1 MADELAR
8 SNEFPFEQRIAE
20 AVSMGI
26 PIEEIAQHFSDSK
39 DKSHKLW
46 LQQYKGLQV
55 AERARERTGQTSEP
69 SPTAEQSTLA
79 KAQKW
84 AEENPITTAA
94 LATGAAGLAA
104 GGAYA
109 IKERIK
115 SNAEIRK
122 ERELAKI
129 IPPGVQQQREEL
141 DFRKQQFA
149 AEQEKLIRAETNNA
163 IKTTKQ
169 SQLAADFENKFN
181 IPFAQAQQFSGGEIT
196 NAKDAEIIG
205 NAIRNKLSAAVN
217 PIPGAVS
224 NQPAGAPNAVNP
236 MNELT
241 QQPPAYPLIKPET
254 PTPAAPAGAVAP
266 AAPMQAA
273 QSPAAPVVPPQ
284 TAPQVAPVAPAAPQA
299 APAAPSQPQTLMTGT
314 GREVIAGQGPVPK
327 RFPTE
332 FKSPLDV
339 PKGYVFVPGAQYID
353 TLRNDLGQATYT
365 EHYKGREFPS
375 TYEQALEEGKGINRS
390 LNRPTREERKAQGI
404 APPEVT
410 KGINRQVG
418 QGKLVKVA
426 GVAGSLVAIADIAK
440 AAQQGN
446 YGQAAAQGL
455 DVATDYIP
463 GIAQLKQ
470 GMSPTSAGAPVVPP
484 QQISN
489 AALLGSP
496 YAQTDWAKTQRLRE
510 KAQAGRGTLPPSAYR

>member
-55 AERARERTGQTSEP
+55 AERARERTGQTAEP
-69 SPTAEQSTLA
+69 NPTSEQSLLA

-94 LATGAAGLAA
+94 LATGAAGVAA

-224 NQPAGAPNAVNP
+224 NQPAGVPNAVSP
-236 MNELT
+236 MSQLR
-241 QQPPAYPLIKPET
+241 QPPAAPVG
-254 PTPAAPAGAVAP
+254 AAAP

-273 QSPAAPVVPPQ
+273 QPPAAPV
-284 TAPQVAPVAPAAPQA
+284 AAPQA
-299 APAAPSQPQTLMTGT
+299 APQAIPVAPEAAPPASSVAQRTRRNAEQIAADREALLASAPEGRLPSAPNPKKTNKLMPG
-314 GREVIAGQGPVPK
+314 
-327 RFPTE
+327 
-332 FKSPLDV
+332 DV
-339 PKGYVFVPGAQYID
+339 
-353 TLRNDLGQATYT
+353 
-365 EHYKGREFPS
+365 
-375 TYEQALEEGKGINRS
+375 
-390 LNRPTREERKAQGI
+390 
-404 APPEVT
+404 
-410 KGINRQVG
+410 VG
-418 QGKLVKVA
+418 QGGWHWYQGQMGPEAEENWLRAFGRTNVSEPEVRQAMKEGRLPSAVVKNGRGGEFTREATVPNYIKGGASIA
-426 GVAGSLVAIADIAK
+426 GMAGAAAIPGLAAAGYHAYKGNKEAVDAELKDAWNSMKSLVTMPVDVAK
-440 AAQQGN
+440 AASKGDF
-446 YGQAAAQGL
+446 GPFKDL
-455 DVATDYIP
+455 
-463 GIAQLKQ
+463 L
-470 GMSPTSAGAPVVPP
+470 MSINP
-484 QQISN
+484 
-489 AALLGSP
+489 
-496 YAQTDWAKTQRLRE
+496 
-510 KAQAGRGTLPPSAYR
+510 GTLLMNEVNKHDEAVLQRMIQSEKVNASRGVAPPSAYR